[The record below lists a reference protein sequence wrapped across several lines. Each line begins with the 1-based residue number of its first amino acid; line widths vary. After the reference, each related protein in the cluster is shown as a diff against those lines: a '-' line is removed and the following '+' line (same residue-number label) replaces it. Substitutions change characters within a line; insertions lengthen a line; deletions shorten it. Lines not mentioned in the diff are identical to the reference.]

1 MIRLY
6 RLEIWIW
13 NNISEDYEI
22 ISEDYENISEGY
34 RIISEGYKSYEDDAT
49 VRWVIHH
56 EVWLWSSVGII
67 TPVAEEVVAHTLL
80 VDGLEETGWDDL
92 VCIYILQRKRNAA

>member
-1 MIRLY
+1 MIRLF

-34 RIISEGYKSYEDDAT
+34 RIISEDYRIISEDYENISEGFYLAA
-49 VRWVIHH
+49 RP
-56 EVWLWSSVGII
+56 EG
-67 TPVAEEVVAHTLL
+67 AEAPSP
-80 VDGLEETGWDDL
+80 G
-92 VCIYILQRKRNAA
+92 

>member
-1 MIRLY
+1 MNRLY

-34 RIISEGYKSYEDDAT
+34 RIISEGYENISEGFYSAARPE
-49 VRWVIHH
+49 R
-56 EVWLWSSVGII
+56 
-67 TPVAEEVVAHTLL
+67 AEAPSP
-80 VDGLEETGWDDL
+80 G
-92 VCIYILQRKRNAA
+92 

>member
-22 ISEDYENISEGY
+22 ISEGYANISEGFY
-34 RIISEGYKSYEDDAT
+34 SAAHPEGAEALIIQ
-49 VRWVIHH
+49 
-56 EVWLWSSVGII
+56 II
-67 TPVAEEVVAHTLL
+67 
-80 VDGLEETGWDDL
+80 
-92 VCIYILQRKRNAA
+92 NN